1 MLMAGLDGINNRID
15 PSSPIDKNLYDLPP
29 VEAKE
34 VKSTPGSLDQALDAL
49 ERDHKFLLLRGDVFT
64 ADVIE
69 IWLDYK
75 RKREVND
82 IRLRPNSYELHLYY
96 DI

>member
-1 MLMAGLDGINNRID
+1 
-15 PSSPIDKNLYDLPP
+15 
-29 VEAKE
+29 

-49 ERDHKFLLLRGDVFT
+49 ERDHKFLLLHGDVFT

>member
-1 MLMAGLDGINNRID
+1 
-15 PSSPIDKNLYDLPP
+15 
-29 VEAKE
+29 
-34 VKSTPGSLDQALDAL
+34 
-49 ERDHKFLLLRGDVFT
+49 VFT